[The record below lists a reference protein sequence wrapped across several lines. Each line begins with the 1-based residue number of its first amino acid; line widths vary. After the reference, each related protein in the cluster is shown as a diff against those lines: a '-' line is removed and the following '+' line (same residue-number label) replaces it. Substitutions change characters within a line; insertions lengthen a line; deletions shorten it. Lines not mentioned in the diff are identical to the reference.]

1 MEERGKG
8 EFSSL
13 GDLCRR
19 MVLHRLNKRLLE
31 IMVKSGLLD
40 CFVITRELLLSQ
52 IEIALKIAEQGR
64 LAVEQGQTD
73 LFGLEI
79 NPGCEIDSKIDD
91 ENLVPQNWTS
101 LEILKAEKEVLG
113 YFLSGHP
120 LDENLSVVRSI
131 CSDVIS
137 NISSGKCRLV
147 GLISSF
153 RIIDTRRGK
162 LALIELDDK
171 TGTIEVAIS
180 EDEYNKY
187 IDSIIVDDIVVV
199 EGIINKEQAGRPPS
213 VRANYIESTD
223 SYLEKFSDELLINVD
238 EDSLDSG
245 FIEGLKTILAKNESG
260 NTKITLIITSKK
272 SKASFDFGIEW
283 DAKIDM
289 RGMIELN
296 TFCASDNITLIF
308 KCKQNF

>member
-1 MEERGKG
+1 
-8 EFSSL
+8 
-13 GDLCRR
+13 
-19 MVLHRLNKRLLE
+19 MVSHRLNKRLLE

-40 CFVITRELLLSQ
+40 CFLMTREVLLSQ

-64 LAVEQGQTD
+64 LAVERGQTD

-79 NPGCEIDSKIDD
+79 NPGGEIDSKIDD

-120 LDENLSVVRSI
+120 LDENLSVARSV
-131 CSDVIS
+131 CSHVIS

-171 TGTIEVAIS
+171 TGTIALLLVRM
-180 EDEYNKY
+180 N
-187 IDSIIVDDIVVV
+187 
-199 EGIINKEQAGRPPS
+199 IIN
-213 VRANYIESTD
+213 
-223 SYLEKFSDELLINVD
+223 
-238 EDSLDSG
+238 
-245 FIEGLKTILAKNESG
+245 
-260 NTKITLIITSKK
+260 TLIV
-272 SKASFDFGIEW
+272 
-283 DAKIDM
+283 
-289 RGMIELN
+289 
-296 TFCASDNITLIF
+296 
-308 KCKQNF
+308 

>member
-1 MEERGKG
+1 MPYNGSESNMKDSDYEIRW
-8 EFSSL
+8 FNTIADTSVL
-13 GDLCRR
+13 G
-19 MVLHRLNKRLLE
+19 NATAPFE
-31 IMVKSGLLD
+31 IWDV
-40 CFVITRELLLSQ
+40 TP
-52 IEIALKIAEQGR
+52 GR
-64 LAVEQGQTD
+64 LPFKKDIAVLDYKVRNNTWDLGEDIVIVEPGEGLNVSWQITFEQASSGETVD
-73 LFGLEI
+73 PIEGDIFYIATNRPFNEK
-79 NPGCEIDSKIDD
+79 DVFRYRTFASKIDD

-120 LDENLSVVRSI
+120 LDENLSLVRSL
-131 CSDVIS
+131 CSHVIS

-199 EGIINKEQAGRPPS
+199 EGAINKEQAGRPPS
-213 VRANYIESTD
+213 VRANYIESMD
-223 SYLEKFSDELLINVD
+223 LSLIH
-238 EDSLDSG
+238 
-245 FIEGLKTILAKNESG
+245 I
-260 NTKITLIITSKK
+260 
-272 SKASFDFGIEW
+272 
-283 DAKIDM
+283 
-289 RGMIELN
+289 
-296 TFCASDNITLIF
+296 
-308 KCKQNF
+308 